1 MRLKEKVVIV
11 TGGARGI
18 GREYCLGVA
27 VEGARVVVADIAD
40 GTSTVKDVE
49 ARGGQALAVECD
61 VSREGDTLRLATETL
76 ARFGRI
82 DVLVNNAALYGTL
95 VRRSFMEIPVE
106 EWDRVM
112 AVNLRGL
119 FLCARAVF
127 PTMKTRGK
135 GTIINIASGTFFKGV
150 PHYIHYTTSKGGVV
164 GFTRS
169 LARELGEFG
178 IRVNAIAP
186 GFTLS
191 GDNEKNMP
199 AEGKE
204 ANIRMR
210 MLKRAEMPA
219 DILGT
224 LIFLASDDSDFI
236 TGQTIV
242 VDGGGSVH

>member
-1 MRLKEKVVIV
+1 MRLREKVVIV

-18 GREYCLGVA
+18 GRAYGLGVA
-27 VEGARVVVADIAD
+27 AEGAKVVVADVAD
-40 GTSTVKDVE
+40 GKPAVKE
-49 ARGGQALAVECD
+49 IEGLGAQALGVECD
-61 VSREGDTLRLATETL
+61 VSREEDTLRLATETL

-82 DVLVNNAALYGTL
+82 DVLVNNAALYGAL
-95 VRRSFMEIPVE
+95 RRRPFMEIPLE

-127 PTMKTRGK
+127 PAMKAQGK
-135 GTIINIASGTFFKGV
+135 GKIINIASGTFFKGV
-150 PHYIHYTTSKGGVV
+150 PNYIHYTTSKGGVV

-169 LARELGEFG
+169 LARELGDFG

-191 GDNEKNMP
+191 GENEKNMP
-199 AEGKE
+199 EEGRA
-204 ANIRMR
+204 ANVRMR
-210 MLKRAEMPA
+210 MLKRAEVPG
-219 DILGT
+219 DIVGT
-224 LIFLASDDSDFI
+224 LVFLASDDSDFI

-242 VDGGGSVH
+242 VDGGGTVH

>member
-1 MRLKEKVVIV
+1 MRLRGKVVIV

-18 GREYCLGVA
+18 GRAYGLGVA
-27 VEGARVVVADIAD
+27 SEGAKVVVADVAD
-40 GTSTVKDVE
+40 GKPAVKE
-49 ARGGQALAVECD
+49 IEGLGAQALVVECD
-61 VSREGDTLRLATETL
+61 VSREADTLRLATETL

-82 DVLVNNAALYGTL
+82 DVLVNNAALYGSL
-95 VRRSFMEIPVE
+95 KRRPFMEIPIE

-127 PTMKTRGK
+127 PAMKAQGK
-135 GTIINIASGTFFKGV
+135 GRIINIASGTFFKGV
-150 PHYIHYTTSKGGVV
+150 PNYIHYTTSKGGVV

-169 LARELGEFG
+169 LARELGDFG

-191 GDNEKNMP
+191 GENEKNMP
-199 AEGKE
+199 EEGRE
-204 ANIRMR
+204 ANVWMR
-210 MLKRAEMPA
+210 MLKRAEVPG
-219 DILGT
+219 DIVGT
-224 LIFLASDDSDFI
+224 LVFLASDDSDFI

-242 VDGGGSVH
+242 VDGGSVVH